1 MRRVVVMQSVS
12 LDGRMAAPDGDL
24 SWHRVDDELH
34 RHFNDLLGAA
44 GMFLEGR
51 GTYELM
57 DEFWPTAD
65 EEPDNPEPM
74 REFAA
79 IWRDTPKVV
88 FSRTLPSVGRGAQLR
103 REVDPDEVR
112 AWLAGPGGD
121 LFVGGADLVRT
132 FRRHGLVDE
141 YRLYVHPVVL
151 GAGPRMFADGD
162 PARSSS
168 SWRPGCSAPASCSS
182 AAPARRWPPD
192 PARSH
197 LRLQVAPLGVRR
209 RAGGA
214 TSPRLA

>member
-12 LDGRMAAPDGDL
+12 LDGRIAAPGGDL

-51 GTYELM
+51 ITYELM

-65 EEPDNPEPM
+65 EDPDNPEPM

-103 REVDPDEVR
+103 REVVPDEVR
-112 AWLAGPGGD
+112 AWLAEPGDGD

-151 GAGPRMFADGD
+151 GAGPRMFTDGD
-162 PARSSS
+162 PREELELVETRVFGAGVVLVRCAR
-168 SWRPGCSAPASCSS
+168 PPLAP
-182 AAPARRWPPD
+182 
-192 PARSH
+192 
-197 LRLQVAPLGVRR
+197 
-209 RAGGA
+209 
-214 TSPRLA
+214 